1 MLKKLNMSPAVKRV
15 LVVSAC
21 LCVCMCMM
29 LCFASAVDTTEVS
42 EPTYASAAETVF
54 DSVHAVINFNNILAI
69 IGVALGAEATLFM
82 LWWGIRKVI
91 RLVNNGLHGK
101 LKA

>member
-29 LCFASAVDTTEVS
+29 MCFASAVDTPVS
-42 EPTYASAAETVF
+42 EPTYQEAATTVF
-54 DSVHAVINFNNILAI
+54 SAVHNVINFNNILAI

>member
-1 MLKKLNMSPAVKRV
+1 MLKKLNMSPAAKRV
-15 LVVSAC
+15 LVVTAC

-29 LCFASAVDTTEVS
+29 MCIASAVDTPVS
-42 EPTYASAAETVF
+42 EPTYAEAATTVF
-54 DSVHAVINFNNILAI
+54 SAVHNVINFNNILAI